1 LKDTQIQTGID
12 LSVVIPLYRE
22 SQHLQNSLDQVQTVL
37 RSLNLSYEVILVDDG
52 SPDQTWQKITE
63 YTQLNKN
70 IKAYCLSRNFGKEAA
85 MAAGLNHAQGKA
97 IITMDGDLQ
106 HPPEVIPEMIQ
117 KWKSGFEV
125 VEAKKKHRGQ
135 ETFMSRLRAK
145 LFYSLFSNLTHLDLK
160 GSSDFKLMDQKVLFA
175 WKEMGESNLF
185 FRGMNAW
192 LGFKRTQIEFSV
204 APRVGG
210 SSGWSL
216 LKLLRLG
223 ITAVTSFSSAPLYL
237 LVLMGIGFGFFAFI
251 LGIQTLYMKL
261 SGHALDGFTTV
272 IFLLLLLGSAIMFG
286 MALMGV
292 YIAQIYDE
300 VKHRPRYIIRDF
312 ID

>member
-1 LKDTQIQTGID
+1 LIDSQSQKKID

-22 SQHLQNSLDQVQTVL
+22 SLHLHHSLDEVQAVL
-37 RSLNLSYEVILVDDG
+37 KSTNLSYELILIDDG
-52 SPDQTWQKITE
+52 SPDHTWQKITE
-63 YTQLNKN
+63 YCLLHKN
-70 IKAYCLSRNFGKEAA
+70 VKAFCLSRNFGKEAA
-85 MAAGLNHAQGKA
+85 MAAGLSHAQGKA
-97 IITMDGDLQ
+97 VITMDGDLQ
-106 HPPEVIPEMIQ
+106 HPPAFIPEMIQ
-117 KWKSGFEV
+117 KWNSGFEV

-135 ETFMSRLRAK
+135 ETFFSRLRAK

-160 GSSDFKLMDQKVLFA
+160 GSSDFKLMDQKVLSA
-175 WKEMGESNLF
+175 WKQMGESNLF

-204 APRVGG
+204 APRAGG

-223 ITAVTSFSSAPLYL
+223 ITAVTSFSSAPLYM
-237 LVLMGIGFGFFAFI
+237 LVLMGLGFGFFALI

-272 IFLLLLLGSAIMFG
+272 IFLILLLGSAIMFG

-300 VKHRPRYIIRDF
+300 VKHRPRYVIREF
-312 ID
+312 IN